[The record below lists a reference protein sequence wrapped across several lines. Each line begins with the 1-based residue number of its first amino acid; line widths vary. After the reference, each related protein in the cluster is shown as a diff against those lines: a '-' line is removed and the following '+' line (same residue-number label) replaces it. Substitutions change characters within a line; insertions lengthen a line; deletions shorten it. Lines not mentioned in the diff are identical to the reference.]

1 MNSVKL
7 KDIAAATGV
16 SVSTVSRILSGDKS
30 RKVKAETAAAVLD
43 TANSLGYYS
52 TKKNKLRNAIGKINI
67 AVLFVSDNE
76 NILSP
81 FFSEIIEGITNEING
96 LSDYMNIAFEILSLG
111 SDAFESRLC
120 KKNLDGAIILGR
132 TQESVIARIKD
143 SVPNYI
149 YAGLNSMGNMDEVI
163 CDAKEGIKEGVSYL
177 YRSGARRIAYIGPT
191 YMQNDVMNEY
201 RYLGYVEALADLKL
215 EHDETLVEN
224 VLLKANEG
232 YAGAERLLSRS
243 RPDAIVAAND
253 NVALGVLKALASS
266 GVRVPEEVSV
276 IGFDNIDVSAF
287 SSPSLT
293 TFDVPKKELGHF
305 AVRFLLDR
313 IENPRERNIR
323 ITIPY
328 QLIER
333 ESTRK

>member
-1 MNSVKL
+1 MKNVKL

-30 RKVKAETAAAVLD
+30 RKVKDETASAVLD
-43 TANSLGYYS
+43 TAKALGYYS
-52 TKKNKLRNAIGKINI
+52 TRKNKLRNAIGKINI

-96 LSDYMNIAFEILSLG
+96 LSDYMNIAFEILTLG
-111 SDAFESRLC
+111 SDAFENRLG
-120 KKNLDGAIILGR
+120 KKDLDGAIILGR

-163 CDAKEGIKEGVSYL
+163 CDAKEGIKEGISYL
-177 YRSGARRIAYIGPT
+177 YERGARKIAYIGPT

-215 EHDETLVEN
+215 GHDEKLVEN
-224 VLLKANEG
+224 VLLAANEG
-232 YAGAERLLSRS
+232 YAGAIRLLSRS

-253 NVALGVLKALASS
+253 NVALGVLKALESS